1 MITGLLIWR
10 TTVRGQR
17 LIARD
22 PLKEMGY
29 FRPRPLE
36 CFLLLNMLHVSSR
49 LLYSVCLL
57 SQYLS
62 SNKLLELFHDVT
74 FTISLASLAVYLIG
88 LIYTVPRSHITRYH
102 HYSSYEAKNIWIPR
116 PAIVDA
122 FGFFVLIGPIVSLNT
137 FAIVSGS
144 YMDNGDTKMAQVWI
158 TIHYLSWSFF
168 CWIIML
174 GLVYFGSRLTNVIVT
189 HIEDTKY
196 SGRATPMK
204 IQNLER
210 GLNKLRWVLALLL
223 SALLFFASS
232 SLLFAIFREFLLT
245 YSLVLSL
252 IFAVLWVLIVPMMN
266 VIIVTILAYEI
277 NDRESHKE
285 RSYHRNAPFARPPI
299 HLVRRNYREE
309 EIVKD
314 SKSDESGSFSFLPN
328 FSRSNHDNQ
337 FGAIALK
344 AVKLTSSMGDSKI
357 SEISMNLGQQ
367 SQLSNNLSDSS
378 QRTSEFTNSA
388 DDRIGTAI
396 PYTPSR
402 ILSDSKFSN
411 IQ

>member
-1 MITGLLIWR
+1 MSQSNETNSPNITNPVEVLCPTGMPIGDSQCFCDWR
-10 TTVRGQR
+10 VQLT
-17 LIARD
+17 
-22 PLKEMGY
+22 
-29 FRPRPLE
+29 
-36 CFLLLNMLHVSSR
+36 
-49 LLYSVCLL
+49 
-57 SQYLS
+57 
-62 SNKLLELFHDVT
+62 
-74 FTISLASLAVYLIG
+74 ASLAVYLIG

-102 HYSSYEAKNIWIPR
+102 HYSHEAKKIWIPR

-137 FAIVSGS
+137 FAIISGA
-144 YMDNGDTKMAQVWI
+144 YMDKNDEKMAKIWTKV
-158 TIHYLSWSFF
+158 HYLSWSFF
-168 CWIIML
+168 CWVIMI

-232 SLLFAIFREFLLT
+232 SLLFAIFREFILA
-245 YSLVLSL
+245 YSPVLSL
-252 IFAVLWVLIVPMMN
+252 IFAALWVLIVPMMN

-277 NDRESHKE
+277 NDRENHKE
-285 RSYHRNAPFARPPI
+285 RGYRDTTFARPPVPP
-299 HLVRRNYREE
+299 VRRSYREE

-328 FSRSNHDNQ
+328 SSSRSNHENQ
-337 FGAIALK
+337 LSEIALR

-367 SQLSNNLSDSS
+367 SQQSNNLTDSS
-378 QRTSEFTNSA
+378 QRTSELTNSG
-388 DDRIGTAI
+388 DDRIGIAI
-396 PYTPSR
+396 PYTPSK

>member
-1 MITGLLIWR
+1 MITALLIWR

-62 SNKLLELFHDVT
+62 SNKLLEP
-74 FTISLASLAVYLIG
+74 SLAVYLIG

-122 FGFFVLIGPIVSLNT
+122 FGFFVLIVSLNT
-137 FAIVSGS
+137 FAIISGS
-144 YMDNGDTKMAQVWI
+144 YMDNGDTKMAQIWV

-277 NDRESHKE
+277 NDRENHKE

-328 FSRSNHDNQ
+328 FSSRSNHDNQ

-367 SQLSNNLSDSS
+367 SNNLSDSS